1 MRIIRENP
9 LPRIRP
15 RCRPRVMIHKI
26 HLLRFGQSH
35 LPSFRERTES
45 RVEMGWMDPCRL
57 PGVVVGVILST
68 FRVEVA
74 FPTNWKRR
82 VMMIR
87 VIRRIIRTRSIPCC
101 RSFVMVFIVNLPRGS
116 VSNFPSIRKGFF
128 VFGRTSVCDRC
139 YCELVRH
146 TRPSSY
152 WYLFQF
158 RGTPLLRLFKS
169 MLVRRHGE
177 SGCGRR
183 GGLKTVPNLVRKYL
197 FQIRFVLRGGED
209 RFGELRELDD
219 RGKGVQ

>member
-1 MRIIRENP
+1 MRIIRKIP

-35 LPSFRERTES
+35 LPSFRERTER
-45 RVEMGWMDPCRL
+45 RVEMGWMDPGRL

-82 VMMIR
+82 VMMVIR
-87 VIRRIIRTRSIPCC
+87 VIRRIIGTRSIPCC

-128 VFGRTSVCDRC
+128 VFDCTFGQTGVRSRC

-158 RGTPLLRLFKS
+158 RGTPLLCDLSHWLFKS

-197 FQIRFVLRGGED
+197 FPRSVSY
-209 RFGELRELDD
+209 
-219 RGKGVQ
+219 